1 MRVLIAIAIVLL
13 LMGFFGWVTFRN
25 EGGDATLTIDKQKI
39 KHDTEQVVED
49 GKELIRDA
57 RDAVTT
63 TDRRD
68 RNERNQ
74 DDVDIDVK
82 VNEPVPLP
90 MPE

>member
-1 MRVLIAIAIVLL
+1 MRVLIAIAIILL

-49 GKELIRDA
+49 GKELIKDA

-63 TDRRD
+63 TVR
-68 RNERNQ
+68 RNERDQ
-74 DDVDIDVK
+74 DDVDVDVK